1 MTNPAPSPLGG
12 GLIAIV
18 RGRRGDHLDAALD
31 TLAEAG
37 VRSLEITL
45 NTPGALD
52 ALRRAGRRLGSEVAL
67 GAGTV
72 RGVDGARAAVDAGA
86 AYLVSPHTNPS
97 IGEVAR
103 EAGVAWLPGAFTP
116 TEVVAAWDAGA
127 DAVKLFPA
135 RLGGPRYLRD
145 LREPLD
151 DIPIVPTGGVTAE
164 SIVDWFAAGAVAVGA
179 GGVLIGDALTTG
191 DLAGLR
197 VRAGEMLEALRAVPR

>member
-1 MTNPAPSPLGG
+1 MTDPASPLGG

-18 RGRRGDHLDAALD
+18 RGRQGDHLDAVVD

-52 ALRRAGRRLGSEVAL
+52 ALRRARGRLGDGVAL

-72 RGVDGARAAVDAGA
+72 RSAADAGAALDAGA
-86 AYLVSPHTNPS
+86 AYLVSPHTDPS
-97 IGEVAR
+97 IGEAAR

-116 TEVVAAWDAGA
+116 TEIVAAWNAGA

-164 SIVDWFAAGAVAVGA
+164 SMVDWFAAGAVAVGA

-191 DLAGLR
+191 DLTGLR
-197 VRAGEMLEALRAVPR
+197 VRAAAMVAAVPR